1 MFPSIARHKRRVFEH
16 AKLGIVHL
24 EPAMHV
30 DDLSVVGA
38 CRVRDDFRCTNGT

>member
-1 MFPSIARHKRRVFEH
+1 MFPKIARHKRRLLEH

-24 EPAMHV
+24 ELAMHV